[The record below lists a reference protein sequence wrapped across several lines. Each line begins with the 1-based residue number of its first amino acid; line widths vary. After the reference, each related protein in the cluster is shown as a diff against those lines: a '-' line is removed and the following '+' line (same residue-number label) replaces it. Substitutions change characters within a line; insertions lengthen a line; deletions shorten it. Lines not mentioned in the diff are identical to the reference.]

1 MDVVR
6 DVTLI
11 FSFLAVLVA
20 ISQLRFSRL
29 QIVRSLGWGFL
40 ILMIII
46 LVMQIMKSEIYYR
59 AKSFLDTTF
68 WVSLGGTFVVYI
80 FRKKASNATKAH

>member
-11 FSFLAVLVA
+11 FSFLVVVVA

-29 QIVRSLGWGFL
+29 QIARTLSWGFL
-40 ILMIII
+40 ILMVII
-46 LVMQIMKSEIYYR
+46 LVMQTMKSEFYYR
-59 AKSFLDTTF
+59 TKSFLDAVF
-68 WVSLGGTFVVYI
+68 WVSLGGTFVTYI
-80 FRKKASNATKAH
+80 WRKKASNATKAH